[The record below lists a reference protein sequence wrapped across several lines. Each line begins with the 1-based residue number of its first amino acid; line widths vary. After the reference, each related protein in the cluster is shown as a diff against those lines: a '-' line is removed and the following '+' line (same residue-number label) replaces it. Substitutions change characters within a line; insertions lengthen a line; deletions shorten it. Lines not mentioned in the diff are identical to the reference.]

1 MVAAKVAVV
10 LEVAKEA
17 AMVEAAMAE
26 AKGEVATVVATE
38 VHPRTHLRSTGR
50 EAEKHRLRSSSCDS
64 LCPMQQHGSRPCCDH
79 KVPKARYRTGQN
91 RSQCP
96 WSRGALRAYKG
107 GDQL

>member
-17 AMVEAAMAE
+17 AMEEAAMAE

-38 VHPRTHLRSTGR
+38 VHPRAHLRSTGR

-79 KVPKARYRTGQN
+79 KAPKARCKTGRN

>member
-1 MVAAKVAVV
+1 MVAKAAAV

-17 AMVEAAMAE
+17 AMVEVEMAE
-26 AKGEVATVVATE
+26 EMVEVAMEVATE
-38 VHPRTHLRSTGR
+38 EHPTLHLRSTGR

-79 KVPKARYRTGQN
+79 KAPKARCKTGRN